1 MGKFMG
7 VGGLVQFWG
16 DEFKNRWY
24 AGVGQGFQLHLHDL
38 RSRSGESEGLAILQQ
53 MQGKF

>member
-1 MGKFMG
+1 MG
-7 VGGLVQFWG
+7 VGRLVQFWG

-24 AGVGQGFQLHLHDL
+24 TGVGQGFQLHLHDL

-53 MQGKF
+53 MHGKF